1 MTMDPHGDEDL
12 GRAVAEALPDVVAVY
27 LFGSFASDAANAS
40 SDVDLAVLAAAP
52 IVAEQLI
59 RARELLSER
68 LRRDVDLLDLGRA
81 STVMRAQVVS
91 TGRLLLDVDPSFREP
106 FETTAYSAY
115 ARLNEERRGI
125 LERIRSEGRIH
136 GG

>member
-1 MTMDPHGDEDL
+1 MKVDPHDDEDL
-12 GRAVAEALPDVVAVY
+12 GRAVAEALPDVIAVY
-27 LFGSFASDAANAS
+27 LFGSFATDAANTS
-40 SDVDLAVLAAAP
+40 SDIDLAVLAAAP

-91 TGRLLLDVDPSFREP
+91 TGRLLLDADPSFREP
-106 FETTAYSAY
+106 FEATVYSAY

>member
-1 MTMDPHGDEDL
+1 MTADPHNDEDL
-12 GRAVAEALPDVVAVY
+12 GGAVAETLPDVMAVY
-27 LFGSFASDAANAS
+27 LFGSFAADAANAT
-40 SDVDLAVLAAAP
+40 SDIDLAVLASAP
-52 IVAEQLI
+52 IVVEQLA
-59 RARELLSER
+59 RSRELLSER

-81 STVMRAQVVS
+81 STVMCAQVVS
-91 TGRLLLDVDPSFREP
+91 TGRLLLDTDPSSREQ
-106 FETTAYSAY
+106 FEATVYSAY